1 MKLATNEFPVWRFC
15 LMVAVWVCHNS
26 CVLAAEFGFSGMH
39 VQGINL
45 SIAKALGMSKPRG
58 VLVRDVALGGPA
70 NKAGIQRGD
79 LILYFD
85 NTDIQDFMILVE
97 AVSMTRPGEE
107 VLIILKRLGI
117 EKNVKLK
124 LGRKPASWKVV
135 KGSVTAI
142 KEAGITLAAVT
153 EEIRKRFNIRWGS
166 PGVLV
171 TLVDPNFDKN
181 KHLQRGDVIVQIN
194 QQPVWL
200 PAQIRVAYDE
210 AKKGG
215 LRHLLMLVERASGF
229 EFMTLPVK

>member
-1 MKLATNEFPVWRFC
+1 MRLATNDFRVW
-15 LMVAVWVCHNS
+15 LYGLAVAIWLSHNS
-26 CVLAAEFGFSGMH
+26 CVSAAEFGFSGMH

-45 SIAKALGMSKPRG
+45 VTAKALGMSEPRG

-79 LILYFD
+79 LILHFD
-85 NTDIQDFMILVE
+85 NTEIQGFMMLVE
-97 AVSMTRPGEE
+97 AVSRTRPGEE
-107 VLIILKRLGI
+107 VLVILKRLGK
-117 EKNVKLK
+117 EKSFKLK
-124 LGRKPASWKVV
+124 LGHKPASWKVAE
-135 KGSVTAI
+135 GSVTAI
-142 KEAGITLAAVT
+142 SEVGITLAAVT

-171 TLVDPNFDKN
+171 TLVDSNFDER

-200 PAQIRVAYDE
+200 PGQIRAAYDE
-210 AKKGG
+210 AKKRG

-229 EFMTLPVK
+229 VFMTLPVK